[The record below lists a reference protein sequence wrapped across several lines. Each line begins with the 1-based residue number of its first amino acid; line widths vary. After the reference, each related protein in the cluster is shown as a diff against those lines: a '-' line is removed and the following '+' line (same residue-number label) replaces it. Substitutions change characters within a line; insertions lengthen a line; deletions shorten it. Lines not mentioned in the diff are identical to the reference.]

1 MVQAGSMGAPFVP
14 TLAYAGSDVIKRRP
28 DDFTIAANPFD
39 PSEKIV
45 IAKAINPDVAI
56 IHGMKADRAGNVLL
70 REGGEELL
78 LMKASRSVIVTV
90 EEAVDKIDPQVSS
103 ARFIPSLYISAVVHA
118 PFGAHP
124 TGAPG
129 YYSADDEK
137 LREYLAASTGD
148 ETFSAY
154 LDKYVFALANHA
166 AYLERVGLG
175 GSGSIAP

>member
-28 DDFTIAANPFD
+28 EDFTIAANPFD
-39 PSEKIV
+39 PSERIV
-45 IAKAINPDVAI
+45 VAKAINPDVAI
-56 IHGMKADRAGNVLL
+56 FHAMKADRAGNVLL
-70 REGGEELL
+70 RKGGEELL
-78 LMKASRSVIVTV
+78 LMQASKNVIVTV
-90 EEAVDKIDPQVSS
+90 EEIADKLDPDVSG
-103 ARFIPSLYISAVVHA
+103 ARFIPSLYITAVVHA

-137 LREYLAASTGD
+137 LREYLAASTCD
-148 ETFSAY
+148 ETFRAY
-154 LDKYVFALANHA
+154 LDKYVFDLSNHA
-166 AYLERVGLG
+166 AYLEHVGLG